1 MSNYNRYNNYNKRK
15 NADDSNDCEYTYN
28 KQIDNYKF

>member
-15 NADDSNDCEYTYN
+15 NADDSNDC
-28 KQIDNYKF
+28 KFLQQANRQL